1 MQLRFD
7 GKLGFPG
14 GLVDEMIDVVP
25 KDFEEMLE
33 ILKKGCLREVQEE
46 MTISVETQPKYVY
59 SSCSSSQLQK
69 LQAAKDG
76 ERVPG
81 YVMHFFSCEVSL
93 PRL

>member
-14 GLVDEMIDVVP
+14 GLVDEMVNFVP
-25 KDFEEMLE
+25 KDFEEMLD

-46 MTISVETQPKYVY
+46 MTISVGTQPKYVY
-59 SSCSSSQLQK
+59 SSCSSSHFQK
-69 LQAAKDG
+69 LQVAKDG

-81 YVMHFFSCEVSL
+81 YVMHFFSCEVNL
-93 PRL
+93 LDL